1 MKNYAYIL
9 NFLSLILLNTNS
21 YCLHAGS
28 YTRDSYIDKR
38 MENDSN
44 FQNRGTSFDTGVDSL
59 SKLASSFFLYDNTQ
73 LARNYKEITHEE
85 QIIDDEIYYASTA
98 NTIFLRFAKGWNRSR
113 NSLNIEHDFKKI
125 YNDNRIITTS
135 TGHSPLYPIVA
146 LRQEDMLEILLT
158 TYPNLC
164 TQKIDEFGNT
174 IFHYMASLGWTRG
187 LTLAINL
194 ITSKFGRNKAVEIIN
209 IRNGIDGSE
218 GYTAFEVAFALGQ
231 DDIVNALSNVDVSFL
246 NNQQQQNKIKNI
258 IINGNMLQDRNR
270 LHRTFLGFDASI
282 MLILGQDS
290 KTLAWIMKNMKSYC
304 YENIDNYK
312 NNLLHIMALCG
323 YKEGIELLF
332 RNQIFGLQNRK
343 NALGDTPGCVIANS
357 LQNASLLQDIMN
369 MPETDHN
376 MLDRTGNTV
385 MHLMFKS
392 KKLLRGKQY
401 LESFIRKDKTLPSLL
416 NSGLSMVKDKNGD
429 SLLHYAS
436 KYALGGLIK
445 LLSRCNNFPI
455 RITNNNGETALDVY
469 GLHITGKPDIDEL
482 KRTKNFLANLYKGIT
497 NPVGT
502 IAKHTAK
509 HVYNKVKNGVQGQR
523 YKRARNSQRSH
534 RTY

>member
-1 MKNYAYIL
+1 MRNYVYIL

-28 YTRDSYIDKR
+28 YTRDSYTNKR
-38 MENDSN
+38 IRNDSN
-44 FQNRGTSFDTGVDSL
+44 FRNRETSFDTRLDSL
-59 SKLASSFFLYDNTQ
+59 SKLAGSFFLYDNTQ
-73 LARNYKEITHEE
+73 LARNYKEVTHEE
-85 QIIDDEIYYASTA
+85 QIIDDEIYCASTA
-98 NTIFLRFAKGWNRSR
+98 NTIFLHFAKGENRSR
-113 NSLNIEHDFKKI
+113 NSLNIERDLKKI
-125 YNDNRIITTS
+125 YNNNRIITTS

-146 LRQEDMLEILLT
+146 LQQDDMLEILLT
-158 TYPNLC
+158 TYPDLC

-174 IFHYMASLGWTRG
+174 IFHYMASLGWKLG
-187 LTLAINL
+187 LTKSINL

-218 GYTAFEVAFALGQ
+218 GYTATEVAFALGQ
-231 DDIVNALSNVDVSFL
+231 EDIVNALSNVDVSFL
-246 NNQQQQNKIKNI
+246 NNQQQQNKIKNL
-258 IINGNMLQDRNR
+258 IINGNMLKDRNR

-282 MLILGQDS
+282 LLILGQDS
-290 KTLAWIMKNMKSYC
+290 ETLAWIMENRKSYC
-304 YENIDNYK
+304 YEDIDNYK

-343 NALGDTPGCVIANS
+343 NALGDTPGCIVANS
-357 LQNASLLQDIMN
+357 LQNSSILQDIMN
-369 MPETDHN
+369 MPETAYN
-376 MLDRTGNTV
+376 MLDRTGNTA

-401 LESFIRKDKTLPSLL
+401 LENFIRKDKTLPSLL

-436 KYALGGLIK
+436 KYALGSLIK
-445 LLSRCNNFPI
+445 LLSRCKNLPI
-455 RITNNNGETALDVY
+455 QVTNINGETALDVY

-482 KRTKNFLANLYKGIT
+482 KRTQNFLVNLYKGIT
-497 NPVGT
+497 TPVGT

-509 HVYNKVKNGVQGQR
+509 HVYRKVTGRTKEQR
-523 YKRARNSQRSH
+523 HRKKRNNQN
-534 RTY
+534 YY